1 MECAVSAVCEAC
13 AVAVVEPVAQAKTC
27 TRVALLLDASLK
39 IEIEKETE
47 TSVTT
52 TMMMVCRS
60 SSAVELTCAVVV
72 EA

>member
-27 TRVALLLDASLK
+27 TRVARLLDASLK
-39 IEIEKETE
+39 IEKETE

>member
-1 MECAVSAVCEAC
+1 M
-13 AVAVVEPVAQAKTC
+13 EPVAQAKTC
-27 TRVALLLDASLK
+27 TRVARLLDASLK
-39 IEIEKETE
+39 IEKETE

-60 SSAVELTCAVVV
+60 SSAVELTCAEVV